1 MENHKVATV
10 KLLPVTAFIM
20 NMLSTMRFSS
30 GTLAGDFWGGLAAML
45 VALPSAIAFGVT
57 IYAAVGPTYVGLGAL
72 AGILGTTALGLIAS
86 TFGGTNR
93 LITAPC
99 APAAAILSAFAIH
112 QVQQGT
118 SSTSIILM
126 LTMLGLLA
134 GIIQLLFGNA
144 RIGTFIKF
152 IPYPVVSGYLSGVG
166 LIIIGSQIPK
176 LLGVPSG
183 GNWWQAIFAPELWNW
198 HGLVIGIATAVVML
212 VAPKFTRVVPA
223 AILGLMAGVLA
234 YFGLA
239 LTNTSLLVVD
249 GNPLV
254 IGPMGGDAGG
264 LVQAVVGR
272 WQDIGELKLGE
283 IGRLFGTALTLAVLL
298 SIDTL
303 KTCVVLDAL
312 TRSRHDS
319 NRELTAQGLGNILSA
334 CVGGMP
340 GAGQMGATLVNFSS
354 GGQSKISGVIEGML
368 ALIAFI
374 LLGTLIA
381 WIPVAS
387 LAGILIIVGIRMI
400 DLHSFRL
407 LTSRWTVF
415 DFVVVATVVATALT
429 ISLIAA
435 SGIGIVLAMLLF
447 IREQL
452 SSTVIRHKGYGHDTF
467 SKKRRPQAEMKTIE
481 KSGDSVVIVQLQG
494 SLFFGTKDQLYT
506 ALEPELS
513 RRAYVILDFRWVQ
526 AVDISAVHVL
536 TQIRDTLMERDAYL
550 IFSNLPQSLP
560 NGCNVVEYFDQMELT
575 TFTPYVKVFPQIDD
589 ALEWVEDRTLGKTTP
604 EPVDETPLEL
614 MEMEI
619 FKERKDETLSA
630 LEAIL
635 EKRSYKASEKVYALG
650 DSGGE
655 LFLIRR
661 GLVRILVPAGDNG
674 SEYHLMTCGRGD
686 FFGALSY
693 LDQQERGNEA
703 IAVMDTDVFVLR
715 RDQLEH
721 LIEDHKRLV
730 INLLEAISL
739 ILANRLRY
747 AETELAALQS

>member
-1 MENHKVATV
+1 MENSKAITSKPLPPFLTNILNAV
-10 KLLPVTAFIM
+10 KFD
-20 NMLSTMRFSS
+20 S

-57 IYAAVGPTYVGLGAL
+57 IYAAVGPAYVGIGAL
-72 AGILGTTALGLIAS
+72 AGLLGTTALGLVAPPL
-86 TFGGTNR
+86 GGTNR

-99 APAAAILSAFAIH
+99 APAAAILSAFAIV
-112 QVQQGT
+112 QVQHGT
-118 SSTSIILM
+118 STTSIVLM

-134 GIIQLLFGNA
+134 GIIQFLFGAA
-144 RIGTFIKF
+144 RLGTFIKF

-176 LLGVPSG
+176 LFGVPSG
-183 GNWWQAIFAPELWNW
+183 SNWWQAIVAPELWKW
-198 HGLVIGIATAVVML
+198 QGLTVGLVTALVML
-212 VAPKFTRVVPA
+212 LAPRFTKAVPA
-223 AILGLMAGVLA
+223 AIIGLIAGVLA

-239 LTNTSLLVVD
+239 LTDAGLLVNA

-254 IGPMGGDAGG
+254 IGPLGGDTGG
-264 LVQAVVGR
+264 LVQAIVGR
-272 WQDIGELKLGE
+272 WQEIGELKLGE
-283 IGRLFGTALTLAVLL
+283 IGRLLGTALTLAVLL

-303 KTCVVLDAL
+303 KTSVVLDAL

-319 NRELTAQGLGNILSA
+319 NRELKAQGLGNIASA

-340 GAGQMGATLVNFSS
+340 GAGQMGATLVNLSS
-354 GGQSKISGVIEGML
+354 GGQSRVSGVIEGVLSLL
-368 ALIAFI
+368 AFV
-374 LLGTLIA
+374 LLGSLIA

-400 DLHSFRL
+400 DLHSFHL

-415 DFVVVATVVATALT
+415 DFVVVATVVTTALT

-435 SGIGIVLAMLLF
+435 SGIGILLAMLLF

-452 SSTVIRHKGYGHDTF
+452 SSTVIHHKVYGHQTF
-467 SKKRRPQAEMKTIE
+467 SKRHRPNAEMKTLE
-481 KSGDSVVIVQLQG
+481 KLGDSTVIVQLQG
-494 SLFFGTKDQLYT
+494 SLFFGTKDQLYM
-506 ALEPELS
+506 ALEPELNK
-513 RRAYVILDFRWVQ
+513 RKYIILDLRRVQ
-526 AVDISAVHVL
+526 AVDVSVVHVL
-536 TQIRDTLMERDAYL
+536 TQIRDMLMERDAYL

-560 NGCNVVEYFDQMELT
+560 NGCNVVEYFELMKLT
-575 TFTPYVKVFPQIDD
+575 TLTSHVKVFPQFDN
-589 ALEWVEDRTLGKTTP
+589 ALEWAEDQILGKTAP
-604 EPVDETPLEL
+604 ELTDQIPLEL
-614 MEMEI
+614 NEMEI
-619 FKERKDETLSA
+619 FKERKDETLAA
-630 LEAIL
+630 LETIL
-635 EKRSYKASEKVYALG
+635 EKRAYQAGEMIYTMG
-650 DSGGE
+650 DPGGE

-661 GLVRILVPAGDNG
+661 GLVRILVPAGDNS

-703 IAVMDTDVFVLR
+703 IAVMDTEVFVLR
-715 RDQLEH
+715 REQLE
-721 LIEDHKRLV
+721 LLVEDHKRLL

-747 AETELAALQS
+747 AETELATLQN